1 MSELL
6 LALYKKMYL
15 IREAEA
21 EIRREY
27 SKDEMK
33 TPMHMSLGGEAIAAG
48 VCQALPEGSHTYG
61 TYRNHALYLALTEET
76 DKFFAELY

>member
-1 MSELL
+1 MHEYGGEEVVLSKLL
-6 LALYKKMYL
+6 PDLYKKMYL

-27 SKDEMK
+27 HNDEMK

-48 VCQALPEGSHTYG
+48 VCQALP
-61 TYRNHALYLALTEET
+61 
-76 DKFFAELY
+76 K